1 MRRDVQIRRANP
13 RDFDALGE
21 VFHAAI
27 REGASAYSEA
37 QRAAWS
43 PSPRNGDAW
52 AAHLETQAIWLAEAP
67 EKLLGFLSLRP
78 DGYVDLAYIRAEAQK
93 QGLFGRLH
101 RELEAEARRLA
112 LPRLWTDASLHAK
125 GPFESVGFVVLAP
138 ETVMRSGETF
148 KRFRMEKILND

>member
-1 MRRDVQIRRANP
+1 MCRDVQIRRASP

-52 AAHLETQAIWLAEAP
+52 AAHLGTQAVWLAEDP
-67 EKLLGFLSLRP
+67 DKLLGFLSLRP
-78 DGYVDLAYIRAEAQK
+78 DGYVDFACLRAEAQK
-93 QGLFGRLH
+93 QGLFRRLY
-101 RELEAEARRLA
+101 RALEAQARRLFLA
-112 LPRLWTDASLHAK
+112 RLWTDASLQAK
-125 GPFESVGFVVLAP
+125 GPFESVGFVVLAA

-148 KRFRMEKILND
+148 KRFRMEKVLND